1 MNFTVLYTNI
11 LSITMPETE
20 IELLRQQIA
29 SIDTKKFD
37 LEAWK
42 APTLMFISRI
52 FGATS
57 EHVRQIRELKYDYSS
72 WTLRDTSGG
81 GQLTDPVR
89 VRAKEILEA
98 AISELQK
105 LGVPRVTDK
114 ASGILDS
121 FRKELTGKEMQDLEK
136 ILLLNESDKR
146 QALKLFLNDK
156 DKKMLRSVLID
167 LLLNN

>member
-1 MNFTVLYTNI
+1 MSEN
-11 LSITMPETE
+11 E
-20 IELLRQQIA
+20 IDLLRQQIA

-42 APTLMFISRI
+42 APTLMLVSRI

-89 VRAKEILEA
+89 VRAREILEA
-98 AISELQK
+98 AISEIQK
-105 LGVPRVTDK
+105 LGVPPPVRTM
-114 ASGILDS
+114 SGVLDS

-136 ILLLNESDKR
+136 ILLLNDSDKR
-146 QALKLFLNDK
+146 QALKSFLNDR

-167 LLLNN
+167 LLLNI

>member
-1 MNFTVLYTNI
+1 MSEN
-11 LSITMPETE
+11 E

-42 APTLMFISRI
+42 APTLMFVSRI

-98 AISELQK
+98 AISELQN
-105 LGVPRVTDK
+105 LGTPPVIGTT
-114 ASGILDS
+114 SGILDS
-121 FRKELTGKEMQDLEK
+121 FRKELTGKEMLDLEK
-136 ILLLNESDKR
+136 ILLLSESEKR
-146 QALKLFLNDK
+146 HALKSFLNDS
-156 DKKMLRSVLID
+156 DKKLLRSVLLD
-167 LLLNN
+167 LLLNS

>member
-1 MNFTVLYTNI
+1 MSEN
-11 LSITMPETE
+11 E
-20 IELLRQQIA
+20 IELLKQQIA

-42 APTLMFISRI
+42 APTLMFVSRI

-98 AISELQK
+98 AISELQN
-105 LGVPRVTDK
+105 LGTPPKVNAIPGV
-114 ASGILDS
+114 LES

-136 ILLLNESDKR
+136 ILLLNEIEKR
-146 QALKLFLNDK
+146 QALKSFLNER

-167 LLLNN
+167 LLLTN

>member
-1 MNFTVLYTNI
+1 MSEN
-11 LSITMPETE
+11 E
-20 IELLRQQIA
+20 IELLKQQIA

-42 APTLMFISRI
+42 APTLMFVSRI

-98 AISELQK
+98 AISELQS
-105 LGVPRVTDK
+105 LGDAPSVRVT
-114 ASGILDS
+114 SGILDS
-121 FRKELTGKEMQDLEK
+121 FRSELTGKELQDLER
-136 ILLLNESDKR
+136 ILLLAEGEKR
-146 QALKLFLNDK
+146 EALQLFLSQRDRNI
-156 DKKMLRSVLID
+156 LQSVLID
-167 LLLNN
+167 LLLKS

>member
-1 MNFTVLYTNI
+1 M
-11 LSITMPETE
+11 SESE
-20 IELLRQQIA
+20 IELLRQQVA
-29 SIDTKKFD
+29 SIDVKKFD

-42 APTLMFISRI
+42 APTLMLVSRI

-98 AISELQK
+98 AISEIQN
-105 LGVPRVTDK
+105 LGIPPVGTTT
-114 ASGILDS
+114 GILNS
-121 FRKELTGKEMQDLEK
+121 LRKELTGKEMQDIEK

-146 QALKLFLNDK
+146 QALKSFLNDR
-156 DKKMLRSVLID
+156 DKKKLRSILID
-167 LLLNN
+167 LLLNV

>member
-1 MNFTVLYTNI
+1 MSDN
-11 LSITMPETE
+11 E
-20 IELLRQQIA
+20 IELLRQQKA
-29 SIDTKKFD
+29 SLDIKKFD

-42 APTLMFISRI
+42 APTLMFVSRI

-98 AISELQK
+98 AISEIQN
-105 LGVPRVTDK
+105 LGTPPPVSNTSV
-114 ASGILDS
+114 ILDS

-136 ILLLNESDKR
+136 ILLLNESEKR
-146 QALKLFLNDK
+146 QALKSFLNDR
-156 DKKMLRSVLID
+156 DKKMLRAVLID

>member
-1 MNFTVLYTNI
+1 MSEN
-11 LSITMPETE
+11 E
-20 IELLRQQIA
+20 IELLKQQIA

-42 APTLMFISRI
+42 APTLMFVSRI

-57 EHVRQIRELKYDYSS
+57 EHVSQIRELKYDYSS

-98 AISELQK
+98 AISELQN
-105 LGVPRVTDK
+105 LGTLPKVI
-114 ASGILDS
+114 AISGVLES

-136 ILLLNESDKR
+136 ILHLNENEKH
-146 QALKLFLNDK
+146 QALKSFLNER

>member
-1 MNFTVLYTNI
+1 MSEN
-11 LSITMPETE
+11 E
-20 IELLRQQIA
+20 IDLLRQQIA

-42 APTLMFISRI
+42 APTLMFVSRI
-52 FGATS
+52 FGPAS

-98 AISELQK
+98 AISEIQN
-105 LGVPRVTDK
+105 LGTPPPVSTV
-114 ASGILDS
+114 AGVLDS
-121 FRKELTGKEMQDLEK
+121 FRKELTGKELQDLEK
-136 ILLLNESDKR
+136 ILLLNDSDKR
-146 QALKLFLNDK
+146 QALKSFLNDR

-167 LLLNN
+167 LLLNI

>member
-1 MNFTVLYTNI
+1 MSEN
-11 LSITMPETE
+11 E
-20 IELLRQQIA
+20 IELLKQQIA

-42 APTLMFISRI
+42 APTLMFVSRI
-52 FGATS
+52 FGVTS

-98 AISELQK
+98 AISELQN
-105 LGVPRVTDK
+105 LGTLPKVI
-114 ASGILDS
+114 AISGVLES

-136 ILLLNESDKR
+136 ILHLNENEKH
-146 QALKLFLNDK
+146 QALKSFLNER

>member
-1 MNFTVLYTNI
+1 MSEN
-11 LSITMPETE
+11 E
-20 IELLRQQIA
+20 IELLRQQVA

-42 APTLMFISRI
+42 APTLMFVSRI
-52 FGATS
+52 FGAAS

-98 AISELQK
+98 AISELQN
-105 LGVPRVTDK
+105 LGVPPVARTD
-114 ASGILDS
+114 SGILES

-146 QALKLFLNDK
+146 QALKSFLNER

-167 LLLNN
+167 LLLNS

>member
-1 MNFTVLYTNI
+1 MSEN
-11 LSITMPETE
+11 E

-42 APTLMFISRI
+42 APTLVFVSRI
-52 FGATS
+52 FGITS

-98 AISELQK
+98 AISELLN
-105 LGVPRVTDK
+105 LGAPPPVNI
-114 ASGILDS
+114 ASGVLDS
-121 FRKELTGKEMQDLEK
+121 FRKELTGKEMQDLER
-136 ILLLNESDKR
+136 ILLLNEVEKR
-146 QALKLFLNDK
+146 QALKSFLNDR

-167 LLLNN
+167 LLLNI

>member
-1 MNFTVLYTNI
+1 MSEN
-11 LSITMPETE
+11 E

-42 APTLMFISRI
+42 APTLMFVSRI
-52 FGATS
+52 FGASS

-98 AISELQK
+98 AISEIQS
-105 LGVPRVTDK
+105 LGTPPPVLNTS
-114 ASGILDS
+114 SGVLDS
-121 FRKELTGKEMQDLEK
+121 FRKELTGKEMQELEK
-136 ILLLNESDKR
+136 ILLLSESEKR
-146 QALKLFLNDK
+146 QALKLFLNDR

-167 LLLNN
+167 LLLSS

>member
-1 MNFTVLYTNI
+1 M
-11 LSITMPETE
+11 SE
-20 IELLRQQIA
+20 IELLKQQIA

-42 APTLMFISRI
+42 APTLMFVSRI

-57 EHVRQIRELKYDYSS
+57 EHVRQIRELRYDYSS

-98 AISELQK
+98 AISELQS
-105 LGVPRVTDK
+105 LGAAPLVSVT
-114 ASGILDS
+114 SGILDS
-121 FRKELTGKEMQDLEK
+121 FRAELTGKEMQDLEK
-136 ILLLNESDKR
+136 ILLFAEGDKR
-146 QALKLFLNDK
+146 EALKLFLTQRDNK
-156 DKKMLRSVLID
+156 ILQSILID
-167 LLLNN
+167 LLLKS

>member
-1 MNFTVLYTNI
+1 MSEN
-11 LSITMPETE
+11 E
-20 IELLRQQIA
+20 IELLKQQIA

-42 APTLMFISRI
+42 APTLMFVSRI

-98 AISELQK
+98 AISELQN
-105 LGVPRVTDK
+105 LGIPPKVSTITGV
-114 ASGILDS
+114 LES

-136 ILLLNESDKR
+136 ILLLNEIEKR
-146 QALKLFLNDK
+146 QALKSFLNER

>member
-1 MNFTVLYTNI
+1 MSEN
-11 LSITMPETE
+11 E
-20 IELLRQQIA
+20 IELLKQQIA

-42 APTLMFISRI
+42 APTLMFVSRI

-98 AISELQK
+98 AISELQN
-105 LGVPRVTDK
+105 LGIPPKVSTITGV
-114 ASGILDS
+114 LES

-136 ILLLNESDKR
+136 ILLLNEIEKR
-146 QALKLFLNDK
+146 QALKSFLNER
-156 DKKMLRSVLID
+156 DKKTLRSVLID

>member
-1 MNFTVLYTNI
+1 MSEN
-11 LSITMPETE
+11 E

-42 APTLMFISRI
+42 SPTLMFVSRI

-57 EHVRQIRELKYDYSS
+57 EQVRQIRELKYDYSS
-72 WTLRDTSGG
+72 WALRDTSGG

-89 VRAKEILEA
+89 VRAREILEA
-98 AISELQK
+98 AISELQN
-105 LGVPRVTDK
+105 LGTPPPVNT
-114 ASGILDS
+114 ASGVLES
-121 FRKELTGKEMQDLEK
+121 FRKELTGKEMLDLEK
-136 ILLLNESDKR
+136 ILLLNENEKN
-146 QALKLFLNDK
+146 QALKSFLNNRDI
-156 DKKMLRSVLID
+156 KMLRSILID

>member
-1 MNFTVLYTNI
+1 MSEN
-11 LSITMPETE
+11 E
-20 IELLRQQIA
+20 IELLKQQIA

-42 APTLMFISRI
+42 APTLMFVSRI

-98 AISELQK
+98 AISELQN
-105 LGVPRVTDK
+105 LGTPPIIN
-114 ASGILDS
+114 ALSGVLES

-136 ILLLNESDKR
+136 ILLLNENEKR
-146 QALKLFLNDK
+146 QALKSFLNER

-167 LLLNN
+167 LLLTN

>member
-1 MNFTVLYTNI
+1 MSGN
-11 LSITMPETE
+11 E

-42 APTLMFISRI
+42 APTLMFVSRI

-98 AISELQK
+98 AISELQN
-105 LGVPRVTDK
+105 LGAPPVVSTD
-114 ASGILDS
+114 SGILES

-136 ILLLNESDKR
+136 ILLLNETDKR
-146 QALKLFLNDK
+146 QALKSFLNER

-167 LLLNN
+167 LLLNS

>member
-1 MNFTVLYTNI
+1 MSEN
-11 LSITMPETE
+11 E
-20 IELLRQQIA
+20 IELLKQQIA

-42 APTLMFISRI
+42 APTLMFVSRI
-52 FGATS
+52 FGATC

-98 AISELQK
+98 AISELQN
-105 LGVPRVTDK
+105 LGIPPKVSTITGV
-114 ASGILDS
+114 LES

-136 ILLLNESDKR
+136 ILLLNEIEKR
-146 QALKLFLNDK
+146 QALKSFLNER

>member
-1 MNFTVLYTNI
+1 MSEN
-11 LSITMPETE
+11 E
-20 IELLRQQIA
+20 IVLLRQQIA
-29 SIDTKKFD
+29 SIDMKKFD

-42 APTLMFISRI
+42 SPTLMFVSRI

-89 VRAKEILEA
+89 VRAREILEA
-98 AISELQK
+98 AISELEN
-105 LGVPRVTDK
+105 LGTPPVK
-114 ASGILDS
+114 SASGVLNS
-121 FRKELTGKEMQDLEK
+121 FSKELTGKEMQDLEK
-136 ILLLNESDKR
+136 ILLLNESEKH
-146 QALKLFLNDK
+146 QALKSFLNDR
-156 DKKMLRSVLID
+156 DKKMLRSILID

>member
-1 MNFTVLYTNI
+1 MSEN
-11 LSITMPETE
+11 E

-42 APTLMFISRI
+42 APTLMFVSRI

-89 VRAKEILEA
+89 VRAKEILDA
-98 AISELQK
+98 AISELQN
-105 LGVPRVTDK
+105 LGAPPVVPTD
-114 ASGILDS
+114 SSVLES

-136 ILLLNESDKR
+136 ILLLTESDKR
-146 QALKLFLNDK
+146 QALKSFLNYSC
-156 DKKMLRSVLID
+156 KKMLRSVLIG
-167 LLLNN
+167 LLLNS